1 MSKRKKSKY
10 FTPAKPNKIV
20 VRVAPQVK
28 PNKLE
33 VVEPDD
39 SKVVKSEDSKVVES
53 VDSKIIAEHA
63 NSEVANASD
72 SQTADSDTIAP
83 ADSEK
88 NFPVDSEENI
98 SADSEEIAKPIELV
112 KVKDPFGCPDVS
124 VVIPMYNAEKYIG
137 ECLESILAQT
147 FKNFEV
153 IVVDDCS
160 SDNSPVIVESFIPK
174 FGGRLTHFS
183 LKKNTGGAGIPR
195 NTGITLARGEYI
207 YFMDSD
213 DKIVPNAL
221 EDDFRIAKQYNADT
235 VYHTLFYNLSA
246 DGTESELARVPKY
259 ELGDEIVLDEDL
271 LTRVRELAQGR
282 YYHAPW
288 RSFNRRT
295 FLIENEL
302 YFPNIRPYEDIVWN
316 YALLIYSKRF
326 VRVPTATYFYRDN
339 EKSMLRTEKSASQN
353 AKFYLNPI
361 ILGLK
366 SLDTFLSRHEFL
378 DSKSQMYYALL
389 ESYFNGRFT
398 SLFKDSSELKSHML
412 YETLKEEFG
421 KNLGEYDV
429 LIPALC
435 TALAQQQK
443 VTATNLKKFKEYI
456 VQSEERITL
465 LENEIQRRR
474 NRLA

>member
-1 MSKRKKSKY
+1 MSKRKKNKY

-20 VRVAPQVK
+20 VRVAPPIK

-39 SKVVKSEDSKVVES
+39 SKVAKSENSKVVES

-63 NSEVANASD
+63 DSEIANASD
-72 SQTADSDTIAP
+72 SRTADSDTVAP
-83 ADSEK
+83 VNSEK
-88 NFPVDSEENI
+88 NVPLDSEEDI
-98 SADSEEIAKPIELV
+98 SDDSEEIAEPVEFV
-112 KVKDPFGCPDVS
+112 KVKDPFGCPDIS
-124 VVIPMYNAEKYIG
+124 VVIPMYNAENYIG

-160 SDNSPVIVESFIPK
+160 EDNSPAIVDSFISK
-174 FGGRLTHFS
+174 FDGRLTHFR

-213 DKIVPNAL
+213 DRVVPNAL
-221 EDDFRIAKQYNADT
+221 EDDFHIAKQYDADT

-246 DGTESELARVPKY
+246 DGTESQLARVPKY
-259 ELGDEIVLDEDL
+259 KQGDEVVLDDDL
-271 LTRVRELAQGR
+271 LTRVKELAQNK
-282 YYHAPW
+282 YYFAPW

-302 YFPNIRPYEDIVWN
+302 YFPNIRPYEDIVWSC
-316 YALLIYSKRF
+316 ALLIYAKRL

-339 EKSMLRTEKSASQN
+339 ENSMLRTEKSASQN

-366 SLDTFLSRHEFL
+366 SLDTFLSRHPFFENKPQL
-378 DSKSQMYYALL
+378 YYATL
-389 ESYFNGRFT
+389 ENYFNGRFT
-398 SLFKDSSELKSHML
+398 SLFKDSSELQPYML

-421 KNLGEYDV
+421 KSLGEYDV

-443 VTATNLKKFKEYI
+443 VTASKLKKFKEYV
-456 VQSEERITL
+456 VQSEAKIAW
-465 LENEIQRRR
+465 LENEIQRRKIKE
-474 NRLA
+474 